1 MCDCVRTTVCMAV
14 VGCVRDCVAAGVAVV
29 VTGCEWLQ
37 LHVAVFQAVAVGDW
51 CMRLCVL

>member
-1 MCDCVRTTVCMAV
+1 MAV